1 MPAKIIIAIDGPA
14 GSGKSTTARRV
25 AQELGYVYIDTG
37 AMYRAITL
45 ATIRENKPV
54 DEASLSVILRNYSVT
69 LRVGS
74 DGQHTYLNDEDTTAA
89 IRTPEVTAL
98 VSSVSALAS
107 VRSELVRQ
115 QQELGK
121 NGGVVM
127 DGRDIGTVVF
137 PQAELKIFLIASPGE
152 RARRRVQE
160 LAAQGVQLSPEEVER
175 QIVERDR
182 MDSERE
188 ISPLRKAA
196 DAVEIDTSP
205 LTIDEQTRKV
215 VALAREKIAALL
227 V

>member
-1 MPAKIIIAIDGPA
+1 M
-14 GSGKSTTARRV
+14 
-25 AQELGYVYIDTG
+25 YIDTG

-45 ATIRENKPV
+45 AAIRENKQV
-54 DEASLSVILRNYSVT
+54 DEASLSEILRNYAVT
-69 LRVGS
+69 LRIGS
-74 DGQHTYLNDEDTTAA
+74 DGQRTYLNDEDTTAA

-115 QQELGK
+115 QQELGR

-137 PQAELKIFLIASPGE
+137 PQAELKIFLIASPAE

-160 LAAQGVQLSPEEVER
+160 LARQGVQTSPGEVER
-175 QIVERDR
+175 LIAERDR

-196 DAVEIDTSP
+196 DAVEIDTSS
-205 LTIDEQTRKV
+205 LTIDEQTRRV
-215 VALAREKIAALL
+215 VKLAREKIVALA